1 MSIAYDHLKEKKYV
15 RIVHKVTI
23 LMKMGAKLQNY
34 KISKIEYIYLY
45 ITELNC
51 N

>member
-15 RIVHKVTI
+15 RIVHSVNI
-23 LMKMGAKLQNY
+23 LMKMGAKLQY
-34 KISKIEYIYLY
+34 KTTKIEIYTVY
-45 ITELNC
+45 ITKLNC

>member
-15 RIVHKVTI
+15 RIVHSVNV

-34 KISKIEYIYLY
+34 ENRNIY

>member
-15 RIVHKVTI
+15 GIVHSVNI

-34 KISKIEYIYLY
+34 ENRKYIYIY

>member
-15 RIVHKVTI
+15 GIVHSVNI

-34 KISKIEYIYLY
+34 ENRNIYIA
-45 ITELNC
+45 ELNC